1 MIDRKLPMIYEH
13 IINKSQ
19 YEFEMF
25 GKRRKKSCLANHFFT
40 TKKAQTS
47 CLRGMADYMYT
58 IQKVGIG
65 VANKGQTEPPSK
77 RADGPGR
84 RGH

>member
-25 GKRRKKSCLANHFFT
+25 GKTRKKELP
-40 TKKAQTS
+40 
-47 CLRGMADYMYT
+47 R
-58 IQKVGIG
+58 
-65 VANKGQTEPPSK
+65 
-77 RADGPGR
+77 
-84 RGH
+84 